1 MTRTP
6 YMPLYFSWS
15 HILSDLS
22 DAEYGKLLKAV
33 VAYAEGNTE
42 TPELPRHLALAYRF
56 ITDTID
62 RSGRKSAKSAYN
74 TPEPHTETEKS
85 ADTAPEIPTEEAETE
100 VNQANDTAETIKIE
114 SKQESDS
121 TKMAKAEEIR
131 EVDPAE
137 TEKEIENQPSS
148 ATTYVKIEDNCAKA
162 STNSEDCREIANPCP
177 TSRKFTPPTLE
188 SVEAHFKTQGYL
200 SDPKEFYNFYSSN
213 GWLVGQNPMRNWQA
227 SAANWEIK
235 VRRERKTQT
244 TSREALN
251 ASHGSP
257 NGSQTAQKAQ
267 SPYPEKPR
275 AGTFDVHEA
284 FKKALERSYGG
295 FYDDDDEEE
304 E

>member
-6 YMPLYFSWS
+6 YLPLYFSWS
-15 HILSDLS
+15 HILSDLT

-56 ITDTID
+56 IIDTID
-62 RSGRKSAKSAYN
+62 RSGRKMAKSADN

-85 ADTAPEIPTEEAETE
+85 EA
-100 VNQANDTAETIKIE
+100 NQVNDTAETIKIE

-121 TKMAKAEEIR
+121 TEMAKAEEIR

-137 TEKEIENQPSS
+137 TGKEIENQPYP
-148 ATTYVKIEDNCAKA
+148 TTTDVKIEDNCAKV
-162 STNSEDCREIANPCP
+162 STNGENCRETVNPCP
-177 TSRKFTPPTLE
+177 TSQKFTPPTLE

-235 VRRERKTQT
+235 VRRERTTQT

>member
-56 ITDTID
+56 IIDTID
-62 RSGRKSAKSAYN
+62 RSGRKMAKA
-74 TPEPHTETEKS
+74 TETE
-85 ADTAPEIPTEEAETE
+85 PETM
-100 VNQANDTAETIKIE
+100 KE
-114 SKQESDS
+114 S
-121 TKMAKAEEIR
+121 AKAE
-131 EVDPAE
+131 
-137 TEKEIENQPSS
+137 TNQSS
-148 ATTYVKIEDNCAKA
+148 APTNKAENEEIQDESATLEPKTVDNQQT
-162 STNSEDCREIANPCP
+162 SP
-177 TSRKFTPPTLE
+177 TSQKFTPPTLE
-188 SVEAHFKTQGYL
+188 AVAEHFKTQGYA
-200 SDPKEFYNFYSSN
+200 SNPEEFYNFYSSN

-227 SAANWEIK
+227 SASNWEIK
-235 VRRERKTQT
+235 THRERT
-244 TSREALN
+244 AIP
-251 ASHGSP
+251 SP
-257 NGSQTAQKAQ
+257 A
-267 SPYPEKPR
+267 EKSR
-275 AGTFDVHEA
+275 AGTFDIHEA

>member
-33 VAYAEGNTE
+33 VAYAEGSAE
-42 TPELPRHLALAYRF
+42 KPELPRHLALAYRF

-62 RSGRKSAKSAYN
+62 RSGRKMTNSKETVPAAESVKSADN
-74 TPEPHTETEKS
+74 TPEPHTETAKS
-85 ADTAPEIPTEEAETE
+85 EA
-100 VNQANDTAETIKIE
+100 NQVNDTTETIKIE

-121 TKMAKAEEIR
+121 TEMTKAEEIR

-137 TEKEIENQPSS
+137 TGKEIENQPSS
-148 ATTYVKIEDNCAKA
+148 TTTDVKIEDNCAKV
-162 STNSEDCREIANPCP
+162 STNGEDFRETVNSCP
-177 TSRKFTPPTLE
+177 TSQKFTPPTLE

-235 VRRERKTQT
+235 VRRERTTQT